1 MNIEYFSILQ
11 PIIFGSFLFLAV
23 VAALRRRPDVLL
35 ALNVTSFGF
44 GNFWVMTF
52 GTILFPFKIVGIL
65 SMIYVFLD
73 LSAWSKPLAGSKRH
87 LFLFMDFWLLVAF
100 GLAYWLPVPYEV
112 ADTLGTQG
120 VTLRPVV
127 QLAAYSTAMVLV
139 PLAFAASRV
148 PGALNRVMG
157 IYAAVAI
164 VVCIVGAYQ
173 YVALKLGLGFMPI
186 YRPHGEH
193 SDLAA
198 FQLSGEVV
206 TRLYSTAGEP
216 KSLGIFLTPF
226 VTLGICL
233 SIQSRR
239 RWPVW
244 WNRRSIFAFAAVVDI
259 LTYSS
264 AILLALGVSTLF
276 VISWNMKGS
285 IRVLAVVLTIVAT
298 AAFMALSPEDNKQLS
313 ANNAGGG
320 IGDLLYTRTFG
331 RLRDEGSDRLESKA
345 LRLIAV
351 ESPSFLPA
359 GFGLGMAD
367 YRIEGSFLG
376 AHGFEPINS
385 GWINILMDMGVIG
398 VITFITALL
407 TAMLP
412 ALKAARLSD
421 TREALIL
428 RACCAALIGACAA
441 HLGTG
446 SFVNMMIW
454 LGVTWAARGFIL
466 NLGPSKAPVVQ
477 LRRWERPVSGPN
489 ISVYRINRGK
499 QVS

>member
-1 MNIEYFSILQ
+1 MNIEYFSIWQ

-23 VAALRRRPDVLL
+23 FAALRRRPDVLL

-44 GNFWVMTF
+44 GNFWVITF

-87 LFLFMDFWLLVAF
+87 LFLFMNFWLLVAF
-100 GLAYWLPVPYEV
+100 GLAYWLPVPSEV
-112 ADTLGTQG
+112 ADTFGTQG
-120 VTLRPVV
+120 VTLRPIV
-127 QLAAYSTAMVLV
+127 QLVAYSTAMVLV

-157 IYAAVAI
+157 TYAAVVI
-164 VVCIVGAYQ
+164 VVCIFGAYQ
-173 YVALKLGLGFMPI
+173 YLALRLGLGFMPI
-186 YRPHGEH
+186 YRPRGEH

-206 TRLYSTAGEP
+206 TRLYATAGEP
-216 KSLGIFLTPF
+216 KTLGIFLTPF
-226 VTLGICL
+226 VTLGVGL
-233 SIQSRR
+233 SFQNRR

-244 WNRRSIFAFAAVVDI
+244 WNRRSIFAFAAIIDI

-276 VISWNMKGS
+276 IISWNMKGS
-285 IRVLAVVLTIVAT
+285 LRVLAVVLTFVAT
-298 AAFMALSPEDNKQLS
+298 AAFMAVSPGNNKS
-313 ANNAGGG
+313 ANITSSG
-320 IGDLLYTRTFG
+320 ISDLLYNRTIG
-331 RLRDEGSDRLESKA
+331 RLQDEGSNRLESKA

-351 ESPSFLPA
+351 DPSFLPA

-376 AHGFEPINS
+376 AHGFEPIDS
-385 GWINILMDMGVIG
+385 GWINLLMDMGVIG
-398 VITFITALL
+398 VVTFMAALL

-412 ALKAARLSD
+412 ALKTARLSN
-421 TREALIL
+421 TREAMIL

-446 SFVNMMIW
+446 SFVNIMIW

-466 NLGPSKAPVVQ
+466 NLTSSRAPVVR
-477 LRRWERPVSGPN
+477 LRRWERPASASS
-489 ISVYRINRGK
+489 ISTYRINQEK